1 MKKLCKIESEGKVSG
16 VCAGLAHYFNI
27 DVTVIRLI
35 WLLAIFFGVGSPILI
50 YIIMAIIL
58 PKYDP
63 DAVDYQDVY
72 EEDEPEIDE
81 EEDRYNMDDRY

>member
-1 MKKLCKIESEGKVSG
+1 MNKLCKIESEAKISG

-35 WLLAIFFGVGSPILI
+35 WVLAIFFGVGSPILI
-50 YIIMAIIL
+50 YFIMAIVL

-63 DAVDYQDVY
+63 DAVDYRDIY
-72 EEDEPEIDE
+72 EDE
-81 EEDRYNMDDRY
+81 DDRYTKDDRY

>member
-1 MKKLCKIESEGKVSG
+1 MKKLCKIESEAKVSG
-16 VCAGLAHYFNI
+16 VCAGLAYYFNI

-50 YIIMAIIL
+50 YFIMAIVL

-63 DAVDYQDVY
+63 DAVDYQDV
-72 EEDEPEIDE
+72 EEDE
-81 EEDRYNMDDRY
+81 EDRFNSDDRY

>member
-1 MKKLCKIESEGKVSG
+1 MKKLCKYEKEDKVSG

-27 DVTVIRLI
+27 DVTLIRLI
-35 WLLAIFFGVGSPILI
+35 WLLAIFFGVGSPILV

-63 DAVDYQDVY
+63 DAVDFQEV
-72 EEDEPEIDE
+72 DE
-81 EEDRYNMDDRY
+81 EEEDDRYDDSERY

>member
-1 MKKLCKIESEGKVSG
+1 MNKLCKIESEAKVSG

-35 WLLAIFFGVGSPILI
+35 WVLAIFFGVGSPILI
-50 YIIMAIIL
+50 YFIMAIVL

-63 DAVDYQDVY
+63 DAVDYRDVY
-72 EEDEPEIDE
+72 EDE
-81 EEDRYNMDDRY
+81 DDRYTKDNRY

>member
-1 MKKLCKIESEGKVSG
+1 MKKLCKYEKEAKVSG

-27 DVTVIRLI
+27 DVTLIRLI
-35 WLLAIFFGVGSPILI
+35 WLLAIFFGVGSPILV

-63 DAVDYQDVY
+63 DAVDFQEV
-72 EEDEPEIDE
+72 DE
-81 EEDRYNMDDRY
+81 EEDDRYDDSERY